1 MPKYA
6 VTLDGYERYLQNLA
20 KKWTNQKNK
29 KYEMLHF
36 GDLNKTHFIRF
47 MRRDTIHFGQAA
59 CPLTILTKYGAKVF
73 KMKQFSM

>member
-47 MRRDTIHFGQAA
+47 MRRDTIHLVRQHALYQFWQNMEQ
-59 CPLTILTKYGAKVF
+59 KYLK
-73 KMKQFSM
+73 

>member
-1 MPKYA
+1 
-6 VTLDGYERYLQNLA
+6 
-20 KKWTNQKNK
+20 
-29 KYEMLHF
+29 MLHF